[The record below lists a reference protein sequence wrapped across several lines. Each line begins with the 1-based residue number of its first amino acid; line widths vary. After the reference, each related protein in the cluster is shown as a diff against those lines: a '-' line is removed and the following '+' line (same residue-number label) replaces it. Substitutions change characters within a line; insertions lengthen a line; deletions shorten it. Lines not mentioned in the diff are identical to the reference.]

1 MQATAGGIKMI
12 RHNKILVPFDFSD
25 QATESIRRAAVLAEK
40 FDAELHLLHVLE
52 SSLYFETD
60 MVSVPPLDKVEHAV
74 HEGAEHR
81 LNAVVE
87 QFDFD
92 VVVHIKEAGGDPS
105 RFICS
110 FAKALPADLIV
121 IGRHGEK
128 GLIEHMLKGSTSE
141 RVVAHAPCSVLVTV
155 SHDLLEDGET

>member
-1 MQATAGGIKMI
+1 MVK
-12 RHNKILVPFDFSD
+12 HNKILVPFDFSE
-25 QATESIRRAAVLAEK
+25 QAMESVRRAGVLAEK

-60 MVSVPPLDKVEHAV
+60 MVSAPPIDKVNHAV

-81 LNAVVE
+81 LQAVAD

-92 VVVHIKEAGGDPS
+92 VQIHINEAGGDPA

-110 FAKALPADLIV
+110 FAKSLPADLIV
-121 IGRHGEK
+121 IGRHEEK
-128 GLIEHMLKGSTSE
+128 GVIEHMLKGSTSE

-155 SHDLLEDGET
+155 LHDLLDVEER